1 MKMLL
6 LLLLSVNC
14 FASGKV
20 IVEGAHKF
28 NSSRYHSN
36 VASVGIATYEKLVGS
51 TYFTTYAGAGMQDE
65 LTVGDKQDCWT
76 AISTGLGF
84 KVGKLGIEPGATMKF
99 LTDSS
104 RFNNDVH
111 VKASYQLW

>member
-1 MKMLL
+1 MLL

-14 FASGKV
+14 FAGGKLV
-20 IVEGAHKF
+20 VEGDHKF

-36 VASVGIATYEKLVGS
+36 VGAIGIATYEKLSGPM
-51 TYFTTYAGAGMQDE
+51 YFTTYAGGGMQDE
-65 LTVGDKQDCWT
+65 LTVGNRQDCWA
-76 AISTGLGF
+76 AISTAVGF
-84 KVGKLGIEPGATMKF
+84 KFGKFVVEPGATMKF